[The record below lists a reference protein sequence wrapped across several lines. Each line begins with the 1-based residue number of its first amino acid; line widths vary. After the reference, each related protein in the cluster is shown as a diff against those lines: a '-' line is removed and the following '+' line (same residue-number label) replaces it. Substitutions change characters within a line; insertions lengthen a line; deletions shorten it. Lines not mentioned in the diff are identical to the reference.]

1 MDQSKRRHRTGQ
13 KAEASLHPF
22 RGCERKLALLEHVFE
37 RMDGQFLM
45 ALEDH
50 QIVAVS
56 LVVSEEEVLAVDRI
70 NVLPV
75 FKRQLDCRER
85 RMRMKLIAESMLL
98 KEVKY
103 LGYTWV
109 IYHLLRLLA

>member
-1 MDQSKRRHRTGQ
+1 MDQSERRHRTWQ
-13 KAEASLHPF
+13 KAEAALHPF
-22 RGCERKLALLEHVFE
+22 GGCKRELALLEHVFE
-37 RMDGQFLM
+37 GVYCKFLM
-45 ALEDH
+45 TLENH

-75 FKRQLDCRER
+75 FKRQLDCRQR